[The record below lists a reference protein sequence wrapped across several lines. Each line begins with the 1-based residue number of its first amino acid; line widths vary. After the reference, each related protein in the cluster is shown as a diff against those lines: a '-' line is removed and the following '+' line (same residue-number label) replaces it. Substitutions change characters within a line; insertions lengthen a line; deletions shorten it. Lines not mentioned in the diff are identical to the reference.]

1 MKNLKYLAVVALL
14 AGFPLAAQEGS
25 VVASGTGT
33 VHVVGDAATVS
44 LAIESRAAQA
54 GDAGAQNADVV
65 QRVRDAIFAL
75 GVDEGAVT
83 TAYYNVRQNWRRRD
97 GDRVPDGYVA
107 EMTLRVELDDL
118 GLAGRVIDAALG
130 AGANRIDGIAF
141 TSSAL
146 DQARREALALAVRD
160 AMEAAGTM
168 AAAAGGG
175 LGSLIELT
183 TEGVT
188 RPVPMRA
195 MAADMAYASAAPTE
209 ITPDELT
216 VTARVTGRWRFSE

>member
-1 MKNLKYLAVVALL
+1 MKMLKCLALITLL
-14 AGFPLAAQEGS
+14 AAFPVAAQEGS

-33 VHVVGDAATVS
+33 VHVMADAATVS

-54 GDAGAQNADVV
+54 GAAGAQNADIV
-65 QRVRDAIFAL
+65 QQVRAAVAAL
-75 GVDEGAVT
+75 GVDDGAVT

-107 EMTLRVELDDL
+107 EMTLRVELADL
-118 GLAGRVIDAALG
+118 ELAGRVIDAALG
-130 AGANRIDGIAF
+130 AGANRIDGITF

-146 DQARREALALAVRD
+146 DEARRDALALAVQD
-160 AMEAAGTM
+160 AMGAAGTM
-168 AAAAGGG
+168 AAAAGGS
-175 LGSLIELT
+175 LGALIELS

-195 MAADMAYASAAPTE
+195 VAADMAFAAAAPTE
-209 ITPDELT
+209 IAPDELT
-216 VTARVTGRWRFSE
+216 VTARVTGRWRFTE